1 MFDYD
6 NEYGLNVDSWVAAQ
20 EQYNNDLWW
29 EEDVFLYVVNGQL
42 TD

>member
-6 NEYGLNVDSWVAAQ
+6 NEYGLNVDSWVAVQ
-20 EQYNNDLWW
+20 EQYNDGLWW
-29 EEDVFLYVVNGQL
+29 EEDVVLYVVNGQL